1 MLTIAKKNDIS
12 RRLKALEEENI
23 RLRSALE
30 ERKIIERAKGILMKR
45 EGISEGDAHKK
56 IQKLSMD
63 RRKKMVEIAEAI
75 IIAEE
80 ARE

>member
-1 MLTIAKKNDIS
+1 MLASARDESLRELQAIKLENLQLKKSLD
-12 RRLKALEEENI
+12 
-23 RLRSALE
+23 
-30 ERKIIERAKGILMKR
+30 ERKLIERAKGILMEKD
-45 EGISEGDAHKK
+45 GLSEYAAYRR

-80 ARE
+80 ARK

>member
-1 MLTIAKKNDIS
+1 MLASARDESLRELQAIRVENLQ
-12 RRLKALEEENI
+12 LKRNLD
-23 RLRSALE
+23 
-30 ERKIIERAKGILMKR
+30 ERKLIERAKGILMEK
-45 EGISEGDAHKK
+45 EGISENAAYRR

-80 ARE
+80 ARK

>member
-1 MLTIAKKNDIS
+1 MLASARDESLRELQAIRVENLQ
-12 RRLKALEEENI
+12 LKRNLD
-23 RLRSALE
+23 
-30 ERKIIERAKGILMKR
+30 ERKLIERAKGILMEK
-45 EGISEGDAHKK
+45 EGISENAAYRR